1 MIFTD
6 FEDLKT
12 QLGQH
17 NNPKI
22 GWMLFEDKTDPGYL
36 NEGYL
41 NTLRILKRDC
51 DIVVVDIVGF
61 GMMLKSLYLN
71 HNEIYK
77 PVITI
82 SEYMEYFDEL
92 ADHIL
97 YQPPYDQL
105 ARLREPSDIGLYK
118 KRVNIYTKNY
128 PFQYQANEMIT
139 KTFLTIFELY
149 KFKNLPIHCSANMW
163 KCGYRSFFYKDCLE
177 KKLNINM
184 IITDPIRDEYGL
196 IPTDSDTYS
205 DPENRELLININ
217 NKIQTNT
224 LPLEEFRQVLLQHEN
239 VSEVY
244 LFDGSF
250 ASGSMIEVLINIG
263 NQKARIVNYFTNK

>member
-6 FEDLKT
+6 FENLKT
-12 QLGQH
+12 ELEKDNKQ
-17 NNPKI
+17 KI

-41 NTLRILKRDC
+41 NTLRILKQDC

-61 GMMLKSLYLN
+61 GMMLRSLHSN
-71 HNEIYK
+71 HNELYR

-82 SEYMEYFDEL
+82 AEYKDYFGDL
-92 ADHIL
+92 ADYIL
-97 YQPPYDQL
+97 YQSPYNQL
-105 ARLREPSDIGLYK
+105 ARLREPSDIGFYK
-118 KRVNIYTKNY
+118 KRVNIYSKDY

-149 KFKNLPIHCSANMW
+149 KFKNVPVHYSANMW
-163 KCGYRSFFYKDCLE
+163 KCGYRSFFYKHYLE
-177 KKLNINM
+177 KNLNISM
-184 IITDPIRDEYGL
+184 TITDPVRDEYGL

-217 NKIQTNT
+217 DKIQANT
-224 LPLEEFRQVLLQHEN
+224 LPLDEFRQVLLRHEN
-239 VSEVY
+239 ISEVY

-250 ASGSMIEVLINIG
+250 ASEPMIEVLMNIG
-263 NQKARIVNYFTNK
+263 DQKARIVNYFTSK